1 MGRTVLPFTQ
11 ELYREEESWRDFRRA
26 LRREDRELF
35 DALFAAARYHTA
47 ACTCAGRVVPFDA
60 ILMSIL
66 IEERRSLRELSR
78 RLEELERRS
87 AERREACPDGN

>member
-1 MGRTVLPFTQ
+1 
-11 ELYREEESWRDFRRA
+11 

-47 ACTCAGRVVPFDA
+47 ACTCAGRSVPFDA

-66 IEERRSLRELSR
+66 VEERRSLRELSR
-78 RLEELERRS
+78 RLEELERRLAS
-87 AERREACPDGN
+87 MHRGCPDGR